1 MLVADSFPLWA
12 WLLPILFG
20 APWIAAI
27 VWFLKH
33 TPHNDEAP
41 PSTAERARQRL
52 WTS

>member
-1 MLVADSFPLWA
+1 MIADAFPLWS
-12 WLLPILFG
+12 WLLPFLFG

-27 VWFLKH
+27 VWFWRH
-33 TPHNDEAP
+33 TPRDDEVP